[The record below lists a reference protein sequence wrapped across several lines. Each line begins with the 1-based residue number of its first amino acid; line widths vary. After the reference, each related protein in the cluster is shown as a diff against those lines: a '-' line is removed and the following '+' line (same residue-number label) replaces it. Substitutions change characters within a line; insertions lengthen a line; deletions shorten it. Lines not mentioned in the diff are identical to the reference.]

1 VADTLAEQD
10 VAAQQGR
17 KVFFLYPHSVLNEDL
32 LVEILSQEYEVY
44 SLRDHE
50 AAAQIAAKFAGSI
63 FFVNKDETLRESRW
77 ESWIR
82 RLMSQKATATAR
94 VGIMTYNPDP
104 EVARKYLMEVGIPC
118 GYIQLKLGTA
128 EGKAIILKTLA
139 ANEARG
145 RRQFVRARCTDQ
157 RKASFNVTVRGA
169 HLTGQI
175 LDISVAGM
183 SIRFDMT
190 VPLRPHEVL
199 DDIQLRL
206 RGTLCRLGGTFAG
219 ALHGGADRFVLMF
232 RAPLSDDVRAKI
244 HRFIFLSL
252 QEEMDEFIR
261 TLKPRSA

>member
-1 VADTLAEQD
+1 MADTLQELEAT
-10 VAAQQGR
+10 AQRGR

-50 AAAQIAAKFAGSI
+50 AAVRIAAAFAGSI
-63 FFVNKDETLRESRW
+63 FFVNIDEALRESQW

-82 RLMSQKATATAR
+82 RLLSEKATASAR

-104 EVARKYLMEVGIPC
+104 ALAKKYLMEVGIPC

-145 RRQFVRARCTDQ
+145 RRQFVRAQCTDT
-157 RKASFNVTVRGA
+157 RKASFNVSARGA

-175 LDISVAGM
+175 LDLSVAGM
-183 SIRFDMT
+183 AIRFDAT
-190 VPLRPHEVL
+190 VQLRPNERL
-199 DDIQLRL
+199 DDVQLRL
-206 RGTLCRLGGTFAG
+206 RGTLCRLGCTFAG
-219 ALHGGADRFVLMF
+219 ALHGGADRFLLMF
-232 RAPLSDDVRAKI
+232 RTPLSDEVRSKI

-252 QEEMDEFIR
+252 QEEMGDFTR
-261 TLKPRSA
+261 TLKP

>member
-1 VADTLAEQD
+1 MADTLHETEAE
-10 VAAQQGR
+10 AHRGR
-17 KVFFLYPHSVLNEDL
+17 KVFFLYPQSVLNEDL
-32 LVEILSQEYEVY
+32 LVEILSHEYEVY

-50 AAAQIAAKFAGSI
+50 AAARIAEKFAGSI
-63 FFVNKDETLRESRW
+63 FFINIDEALRESQW
-77 ESWIR
+77 EAWIR
-82 RLMSQKATATAR
+82 RLISQPSTSSAR

-104 EVARKYLMEVGIPC
+104 ALARKYLMEVGIPC

-128 EGKAIILKTLA
+128 QGKAIILKTLA

-145 RRQFVRARCTDQ
+145 RRQFVRARCTDP
-157 RKASFNVTVRGA
+157 RKASFNVKVRGA

-183 SIRFDMT
+183 SIRFDAA

-199 DDIQLRL
+199 DDVQLRL

-219 ALHGGADRFVLMF
+219 ALHGGTDRFLLMF
-232 RAPLSDDVRAKI
+232 RAPLSDDVRSKI

-252 QEEMDEFIR
+252 QEEMGDFLR
-261 TLKPRSA
+261 TLRR

>member
-1 VADTLAEQD
+1 VADTLQGQEAT
-10 VAAQQGR
+10 AQRGR
-17 KVFFLYPHSVLNEDL
+17 KVFFLHPHSVLNEDL

-44 SLRDHE
+44 SLRDHDSAARI
-50 AAAQIAAKFAGSI
+50 AAAFAGSI
-63 FFVNKDETLRESRW
+63 FFVNIDEALRESQW
-77 ESWIR
+77 ETWIR
-82 RLMSQKATATAR
+82 RLISEKATASAR

-104 EVARKYLMEVGIPC
+104 SLARKYLMEVGIPC

-145 RRQFVRARCTDQ
+145 RRQFVRARCTDT

-190 VPLRPHEVL
+190 VQLRPHEPL
-199 DDIQLRL
+199 DDVQLRL
-206 RGTLCRLGGTFAG
+206 RGTLCRLSCTFAG
-219 ALHGGADRFVLMF
+219 ALPSGADGFLLMF
-232 RAPLSDDVRAKI
+232 RTPLSDDVRSKI

-252 QEEMDEFIR
+252 QEEMDDFVR
-261 TLKPRSA
+261 ALKP